1 MMRLNKFIAHYSTYS
16 RREAD
21 QAILDGY
28 VRIDGEI
35 EKNPAIQVDE
45 RKADVSISGNKVTAQ
60 DQFTV
65 IVYNKPRGELVT
77 KKDPQGRKTIYDSL
91 SKSYRHFIPVGRL
104 DFASEGLL
112 LLTDASRVATAL
124 MTSKMERVYRIKI
137 KGAVSEG
144 MKIAMGEGLELED
157 ASAGAHEHAEAGPMS
172 FAPFYA
178 YQVQKDQGDYSIL
191 KVAIG
196 EGQNRELRRFFA
208 HFGAEIVDL
217 KRLSF
222 GGIDLNNLPTGK
234 VRFLERAEYTSLRAF
249 VDGIERT
256 ATQKEKQQK
265 AAQSPFGKERGKGEK
280 EDYSREKRTGEKG
293 AFGNSMNKTEKPIFT
308 KEKVQPVKR
317 TFIKDKDKSKANG
330 MTDSFG
336 TNKYSPDKKYA
347 MGSKKK

>member
-35 EKNPAIQVDE
+35 EKNPAVSVDE
-45 RKADVSISGNKVTAQ
+45 RNANVSVSGTKITVT

-77 KKDPQGRKTIYDSL
+77 KKDPQKRKTIYDSL
-91 SKSYRHFIPVGRL
+91 SKNYKHFIPVGRL

-137 KGAVSEG
+137 KGNVTDA
-144 MKIAMGEGLELED
+144 MKVAMGEGLELED
-157 ASAGAHEHAEAGPMS
+157 ASAGAHEYADAGPMS

-178 YQVQKDQGDYSIL
+178 YQIQKDQGDYSIL

-222 GGIDLNNLPTGK
+222 GGIELNNLPTGK
-234 VRFLERAEYTSLRAF
+234 VRFLERAEYANLREF
-249 VDGIERT
+249 LESIEK
-256 ATQKEKQQK
+256 ADKMKQKDAQGKAKQL
-265 AAQSPFGKERGKGEK
+265 R
-280 EDYSREKRTGEKG
+280 
-293 AFGNSMNKTEKPIFT
+293 KPIEKSVPVEVKKPT
-308 KEKVQPVKR
+308 KRE
-317 TFIKDKDKSKANG
+317 FIKDKKIKP
-330 MTDSFG
+330 TEEVFG
-336 TNKYSPDKKYA
+336 TNKYKPKSDNKFKK
-347 MGSKKK
+347 

>member
-35 EKNPAIQVDE
+35 EKNPAVSVDE
-45 RKADVSISGNKVTAQ
+45 RNANVTISGHKVTAT

-77 KKDPQGRKTIYDSL
+77 KKDPQKRRTIYDTL
-91 SKSYRHFIPVGRL
+91 SSNYKHFIPVGRL

-137 KGAVSEG
+137 KGAVSDA
-144 MKIAMGEGLELED
+144 MKVAMGEGLELED
-157 ASAGAHEHAEAGPMS
+157 ASAGAHDHSPIESMS

-222 GGIDLNNLPTGK
+222 GGVELNNLPTGK
-234 VRFLERAEYTSLRAF
+234 VRFLERNEYTSLREFLDTLEKSEKMKQNDKKAKAKIASKPLPKPTVEVKKVTKREF
-249 VDGIERT
+249 VKD
-256 ATQKEKQQK
+256 KKV
-265 AAQSPFGKERGKGEK
+265 
-280 EDYSREKRTGEKG
+280 
-293 AFGNSMNKTEKPIFT
+293 KPIN
-308 KEKVQPVKR
+308 EV
-317 TFIKDKDKSKANG
+317 
-330 MTDSFG
+330 FG
-336 TNKYSPDKKYA
+336 TNKYKPKSDYQFKK
-347 MGSKKK
+347 

>member
-21 QAILDGY
+21 KAIQDGY
-28 VRIDGEI
+28 VRINGEI
-35 EKNPAIQVDE
+35 ETNPATQVDE
-45 RKADVSISGNKVTAQ
+45 KHDSVMISGNKITPT

-77 KKDPQGRKTIYDSL
+77 KSDPQGRRTIYDSL
-91 SKSYRHFIPVGRL
+91 AKQYRHYIPVGRL

-124 MTSKMERVYRIKI
+124 MTSKMERVYKIKI
-137 KGAVSEG
+137 KGPVSEA
-144 MKIAMGEGLELED
+144 MQVAMGEGLELQD
-157 ASAGAHEHAEAGPMS
+157 ASAGAHEHSEIESMS

-178 YQVQKDQGDYSIL
+178 YQIQKNQGDFSVL

-208 HFGAEIVDL
+208 HFGAEVVDL

-234 VRFLERAEYTSLRAF
+234 VRFLERSEYASLREFLDSLEKAEK
-249 VDGIERT
+249 IK
-256 ATQKEKQQK
+256 QKSEKK
-265 AAQSPFGKERGKGEK
+265 APRSEGKPEYR
-280 EDYSREKRTGEKG
+280 
-293 AFGNSMNKTEKPIFT
+293 TEKKSFS
-308 KEKVQPVKR
+308 
-317 TFIKDKDKSKANG
+317 KDKAKKSKPSNEPF
-330 MTDSFG
+330 T
-336 TNKYSPDKKYA
+336 TNKYNPEKKFTKGDY
-347 MGSKKK
+347 KK

>member
-21 QAILDGY
+21 KAIQDGY
-28 VRIDGEI
+28 VRINGEI
-35 EKNPAIQVDE
+35 ETNPATQVDE
-45 RKADVSISGNKVTAQ
+45 KHDSVMISGNKITPT

-77 KKDPQGRKTIYDSL
+77 KKDPQGRRTIYDSL
-91 SKSYRHFIPVGRL
+91 AKQYRHYIPIGRL

-124 MTSKMERVYRIKI
+124 MTSKMERVYKVKI
-137 KGAVSEG
+137 KGSVSEAM
-144 MKIAMGEGLELED
+144 MKAMDEGITVED
-157 ASAGAHEHAEAGPMS
+157 ASAGAHEKSDIESMS

-178 YQVQKDQGDYSIL
+178 YQIQKNQGDFSIL

-208 HFGAEIVDL
+208 HFGAEVVDL

-234 VRFLERAEYTSLRAF
+234 VRFLERSEYASLREF
-249 VDGIERT
+249 LDGIEK
-256 ATQKEKQQK
+256 AQKQKQKSQPK
-265 AAQSPFGKERGKGEK
+265 IFQAGEK
-280 EDYSREKRTGEKG
+280 PEQKHKS
-293 AFGNSMNKTEKPIFT
+293 AS
-308 KEKVQPVKR
+308 
-317 TFIKDKDKSKANG
+317 KSKNKPKP
-330 MTDSFG
+330 SNEPFG
-336 TNKYSPDKKYA
+336 TNKYKPEKKFA
-347 MGSKKK
+347 KGEHKK

>member
-35 EKNPAIQVDE
+35 ETNPATQVDE
-45 RKADVSISGNKVTAQ
+45 RHANVMISGNKITPS

-91 SKSYRHFIPVGRL
+91 AKQYRHFIPVGRL

-137 KGAVSEG
+137 KGHVTDA
-144 MKIAMGEGLELED
+144 MKKAMGEGLELED
-157 ASAGAHEHAEAGPMS
+157 AMAGAHEHSEVESMS

-208 HFGAEIVDL
+208 HFGAEVVDL

-234 VRFLERAEYTSLRAF
+234 VRFLERSEYASLREF
-249 VDGIERT
+249 LETI
-256 ATQKEKQQK
+256 
-265 AAQSPFGKERGKGEK
+265 EK
-280 EDYSREKRTGEKG
+280 EQSKAKKLKTLQEGREPTPPKK
-293 AFGNSMNKTEKPIFT
+293 
-308 KEKVQPVKR
+308 KEALPR
-317 TFIKDKDKSKANG
+317 RAHSKANPKPSAKEG
-330 MTDSFG
+330 
-336 TNKYSPDKKYA
+336 KK
-347 MGSKKK
+347 

>member
-21 QAILDGY
+21 KAIQDGY
-28 VRIDGEI
+28 VRINGEI
-35 EKNPAIQVDE
+35 ETNPATQVDE
-45 RKADVSISGNKVTAQ
+45 KHDSVMISGNKITPT

-91 SKSYRHFIPVGRL
+91 PKQYRHYIPVGRL

-124 MTSKMERVYRIKI
+124 MTSKMERVYKIKI
-137 KGAVSEG
+137 KGPVTEG

-178 YQVQKDQGDYSIL
+178 YQVQKDQGDYSVL

-208 HFGAEIVDL
+208 HFGAEVVDL

-234 VRFLERAEYTSLRAF
+234 VRFLERSEYASLRDFLEAL
-249 VDGIERT
+249 EK
-256 ATQKEKQQK
+256 AEKQKQK
-265 AAQSPFGKERGKGEK
+265 SQPKAPRNEGRSEH
-280 EDYSREKRTGEKG
+280 
-293 AFGNSMNKTEKPIFT
+293 KP
-308 KEKVQPVKR
+308 KSVSKP
-317 TFIKDKDKSKANG
+317 KSKSKPSNEP
-330 MTDSFG
+330 FG
-336 TNKYSPDKKYA
+336 TNKYKPEKKIA
-347 MGSKKK
+347 KGEIKK

>member
-35 EKNPAIQVDE
+35 EKNPAVSVDE
-45 RKADVSISGNKVTAQ
+45 RHANVSVSGHKITVT

-77 KKDPQGRKTIYDSL
+77 KKDPQKRKTIYDSL
-91 SKSYRHFIPVGRL
+91 SKNYKHFIPVGRL
-104 DFASEGLL
+104 DYASEGLL

-124 MTSKMERVYRIKI
+124 MTSKMERVYKIKI
-137 KGAVSEG
+137 KGPVTEG

-157 ASAGAHEHAEAGPMS
+157 ASAGAHEYAEEGPMS

-222 GGIDLNNLPTGK
+222 GGIELNNLPTGK
-234 VRFLERAEYTSLRAF
+234 VRFLERAEYANLREFLDSA
-249 VDGIERT
+249 E
-256 ATQKEKQQK
+256 K
-265 AAQSPFGKERGKGEK
+265 AAKIKQKSEKKLSTLEHKPEKKFSKEEK
-280 EDYSREKRTGEKG
+280 KPTKRE
-293 AFGNSMNKTEKPIFT
+293 
-308 KEKVQPVKR
+308 
-317 TFIKDKDKSKANG
+317 FIKDKKPKPQNEV
-330 MTDSFG
+330 FG
-336 TNKYSPDKKYA
+336 TNKYKPKSDNKFKK
-347 MGSKKK
+347 

>member
-1 MMRLNKFIAHYSTYS
+1 MMRLNKYIAHYSTYS

-28 VRIDGEI
+28 VRIDGEV
-35 EKNPAIQVDE
+35 ETNPAIQVDE
-45 RKADVSISGNKVTAQ
+45 RNANVMISGNKIVPS

-91 SKSYRHFIPVGRL
+91 AKQYRHYIPVGRL

-124 MTSKMERVYRIKI
+124 MTSKMERVYKIKI
-137 KGAVSEG
+137 KGPVTEG

-157 ASAGAHEHAEAGPMS
+157 ASAGAHEHADAGPMS

-222 GGIDLNNLPTGK
+222 GGIELNNLPTGK
-234 VRFLERAEYTSLRAF
+234 VRFLERSEYSNLREFLDA
-249 VDGIERT
+249 VEK
-256 ATQKEKQQK
+256 AEKQK
-265 AAQSPFGKERGKGEK
+265 LKNEKKPPRAEGKPEHKP
-280 EDYSREKRTGEKG
+280 
-293 AFGNSMNKTEKPIFT
+293 AKTFS
-308 KEKVQPVKR
+308 
-317 TFIKDKDKSKANG
+317 KDKAKAKAKPNNEPF
-330 MTDSFG
+330 S
-336 TNKYSPDKKYA
+336 TNKYKPDSKFSKGGKK
-347 MGSKKK
+347 

>member
-35 EKNPAIQVDE
+35 EKNPAVSVDE
-45 RKADVSISGNKVTAQ
+45 RNANVSVSGTKITVT

-77 KKDPQGRKTIYDSL
+77 KKDPQKRKTIYDSL
-91 SKSYRHFIPVGRL
+91 SKNYKHFIPVGRL

-112 LLTDASRVATAL
+112 LMTDASRVATAL

-144 MKIAMGEGLELED
+144 MKIAMGQGLELDD
-157 ASAGAHEHAEAGPMS
+157 ASAGAHEYADAGPMS

-178 YQVQKDQGDYSIL
+178 YQIQKDQGDYSIL

-222 GGIDLNNLPTGK
+222 GGIELNNLPTGK
-234 VRFLERAEYTSLRAF
+234 VRFLERAEYTNLREF
-249 VDGIERT
+249 LDTVEKSEKMK
-256 ATQKEKQQK
+256 QKDAQGKAKQLRK
-265 AAQSPFGKERGKGEK
+265 P
-280 EDYSREKRTGEKG
+280 
-293 AFGNSMNKTEKPIFT
+293 TEKSTPVEVKKPT
-308 KEKVQPVKR
+308 KRE
-317 TFIKDKDKSKANG
+317 FIKDKKTKP
-330 MTDSFG
+330 TEEVFG
-336 TNKYSPDKKYA
+336 TNKYKPKSDNKFKK
-347 MGSKKK
+347 

>member
-35 EKNPAIQVDE
+35 EKNPAVSVDE
-45 RKADVSISGNKVTAQ
+45 RNANVSVSGTKITVT

-77 KKDPQGRKTIYDSL
+77 KKDPQKRKTIYDSL
-91 SKSYRHFIPVGRL
+91 SKNYKHFIPVGRL

-112 LLTDASRVATAL
+112 LMTDASRVATAL

-144 MKIAMGEGLELED
+144 MKIAMGQGLELDD
-157 ASAGAHEHAEAGPMS
+157 ASAGAHEYADAGPMS

-178 YQVQKDQGDYSIL
+178 YQIQKDQGDYSIL

-222 GGIDLNNLPTGK
+222 GGIELNNLPTGK
-234 VRFLERAEYTSLRAF
+234 VRFLERAEYTNLREFLDTVEKA
-249 VDGIERT
+249 EKMK
-256 ATQKEKQQK
+256 QKDAQGKAKQLRK
-265 AAQSPFGKERGKGEK
+265 P
-280 EDYSREKRTGEKG
+280 
-293 AFGNSMNKTEKPIFT
+293 TEKSAPVEVKKPT
-308 KEKVQPVKR
+308 KRE
-317 TFIKDKDKSKANG
+317 FIKDKKTKP
-330 MTDSFG
+330 TEEVFG
-336 TNKYSPDKKYA
+336 TNKYKPKSDNKFKK
-347 MGSKKK
+347 

>member
-21 QAILDGY
+21 QAIQDGY

-35 EKNPAIQVDE
+35 ETNPATQVDE
-45 RKADVSISGNKVTAQ
+45 RHANVTISGKKIVPQ

-91 SKSYRHFIPVGRL
+91 AKQYRHFIPVGRL

-124 MTSKMERVYRIKI
+124 MTSKMERVYKIKI
-137 KGAVSEG
+137 KGPVTEA
-144 MKIAMGEGLELED
+144 MKVAMGEGLELED
-157 ASAGAHEHAEAGPMS
+157 ASAGAHEYAEAGPMK

-234 VRFLERAEYTSLRAF
+234 VRFLERNEYASLREFLDAVEKAEKTKQKSEQKSPRVEARREHKPEKKGF
-249 VDGIERT
+249 
-256 ATQKEKQQK
+256 AKEKAK
-265 AAQSPFGKERGKGEK
+265 A
-280 EDYSREKRTGEKG
+280 
-293 AFGNSMNKTEKPIFT
+293 KP
-308 KEKVQPVKR
+308 KP
-317 TFIKDKDKSKANG
+317 SN
-330 MTDSFG
+330 DSFG
-336 TNKYSPDKKYA
+336 TNKYKTEKKFTQ
-347 MGSKKK
+347 GDRKK

>member
-21 QAILDGY
+21 KAIQDGY
-28 VRIDGEI
+28 VRINGEI
-35 EKNPAIQVDE
+35 ETNPATQVDE
-45 RKADVSISGNKVTAQ
+45 KHDSVMISGNKITPT

-91 SKSYRHFIPVGRL
+91 AKQYRHYIPVGRL

-124 MTSKMERVYRIKI
+124 MTSKMERVYKIKI
-137 KGAVSEG
+137 KGPVTEAMQV
-144 MKIAMGEGLELED
+144 AMGEGLELED
-157 ASAGAHEHAEAGPMS
+157 ASAGAHESSEIESMS

-178 YQVQKDQGDYSIL
+178 YQIQKNQGDFSVL

-208 HFGAEIVDL
+208 HFGAEVVDL

-234 VRFLERAEYTSLRAF
+234 VRFLERSEYASLREF
-249 VDGIERT
+249 LETIEK
-256 ATQKEKQQK
+256 AEKL
-265 AAQSPFGKERGKGEK
+265 
-280 EDYSREKRTGEKG
+280 
-293 AFGNSMNKTEKPIFT
+293 
-308 KEKVQPVKR
+308 
-317 TFIKDKDKSKANG
+317 KSKSLPKGSKAEGKTAHTSKSHSKVKPKAKPSNEP
-330 MTDSFG
+330 FG
-336 TNKYSPDKKYA
+336 TNKYKPEKKFTK
-347 MGSKKK
+347 GETKK

>member
-35 EKNPAIQVDE
+35 ETNPATQVDE
-45 RKADVSISGNKVTAQ
+45 RTANVMISGNKIVPN

-91 SKSYRHFIPVGRL
+91 AKQYRHYIPVGRL

-124 MTSKMERVYRIKI
+124 MTSKMERVYKIKI
-137 KGAVSEG
+137 KGPVTEG

-157 ASAGAHEHAEAGPMS
+157 ASAGAHEHADAGPMS

-208 HFGAEIVDL
+208 HFGAEVVDL

-222 GGIDLNNLPTGK
+222 GGIELNNLPTGK
-234 VRFLERAEYTSLRAF
+234 VRFLERSEYTSLREFLDAVEKAEKIKQKNEKKAPKVFEKSDAKPAKKTF
-249 VDGIERT
+249 V
-256 ATQKEKQQK
+256 
-265 AAQSPFGKERGKGEK
+265 
-280 EDYSREKRTGEKG
+280 
-293 AFGNSMNKTEKPIFT
+293 
-308 KEKVQPVKR
+308 
-317 TFIKDKDKSKANG
+317 KDKAKVKPKPSNEP
-330 MTDSFG
+330 FG
-336 TNKYSPDKKYA
+336 TNKYKPEKNFERGNKK
-347 MGSKKK
+347 

>member
-35 EKNPAIQVDE
+35 ETNPATQVDE
-45 RKADVSISGNKVTAQ
+45 RHANVMISGNKITPT

-77 KKDPQGRKTIYDSL
+77 KKDPQGRRTIYDSL
-91 SKSYRHFIPVGRL
+91 AKQYRHYIPVGRL

-137 KGAVSEG
+137 KGPVTEG
-144 MKIAMGEGLELED
+144 MKTAMGEGLELED
-157 ASAGAHEHAEAGPMS
+157 ASAGAHEHAEAGPMN

-178 YQVQKDQGDYSIL
+178 YTIQKDQGDYSIL

-208 HFGAEIVDL
+208 HFGAEVVDL

-234 VRFLERAEYTSLRAF
+234 VRFLERSEYASLREFLDAL
-249 VDGIERT
+249 EK
-256 ATQKEKQQK
+256 AEKLKQKSEKK
-265 AAQSPFGKERGKGEK
+265 TPRAEGESEFK
-280 EDYSREKRTGEKG
+280 S
-293 AFGNSMNKTEKPIFT
+293 AKTFT
-308 KEKVQPVKR
+308 KEKAKG
-317 TFIKDKDKSKANG
+317 KSKPSNEP
-330 MTDSFG
+330 FG
-336 TNKYSPDKKYA
+336 TNKYKPEKKFA
-347 MGSKKK
+347 KGEHKK

>member
-35 EKNPAIQVDE
+35 EKNPAVSVDE
-45 RKADVSISGNKVTAQ
+45 RHANVSVSGNKITAT

-77 KKDPQGRKTIYDSL
+77 KKDPQNRRTIYDTL
-91 SKSYRHFIPVGRL
+91 SKNYKHFIPIGRL

-124 MTSKMERVYRIKI
+124 MTSKMERVYKIKI
-137 KGAVSEG
+137 KGHVTDA
-144 MKIAMGEGLELED
+144 MKVAMGEGLELED

-222 GGIDLNNLPTGK
+222 GGIELNNLPTGK
-234 VRFLERAEYTSLRAF
+234 VRFLERAEYANLREFLDA
-249 VDGIERT
+249 VEK
-256 ATQKEKQQK
+256 AEKQKQK
-265 AAQSPFGKERGKGEK
+265 SEKKVMSIPSRRPDELPKKKEVKP
-280 EDYSREKRTGEKG
+280 
-293 AFGNSMNKTEKPIFT
+293 NKAH
-308 KEKVQPVKR
+308 
-317 TFIKDKDKSKANG
+317 SKANPKP
-330 MTDSFG
+330 S
-336 TNKYSPDKKYA
+336 NRQ
-347 MGSKKK
+347 SKAR

>member
-1 MMRLNKFIAHYSTYS
+1 MMRLNKYIAHYSTYS

-35 EKNPAIQVDE
+35 EKNPAVSVDE
-45 RKADVSISGNKVTAQ
+45 RSANVSVSGVKITVT

-77 KKDPQGRKTIYDSL
+77 KKDPQKRKTIYDSL
-91 SKSYRHFIPVGRL
+91 SKNYKHFIPVGRL

-112 LLTDASRVATAL
+112 LMTDASRVATAL

-137 KGAVSEG
+137 KGNVTDA
-144 MKIAMGEGLELED
+144 MKVAMGEGLELDD
-157 ASAGAHEHAEAGPMS
+157 ASAGAHEYADAGPMS

-178 YQVQKDQGDYSIL
+178 YQIQKDQGDYSIL

-222 GGIDLNNLPTGK
+222 GGIELNNLPTGK
-234 VRFLERAEYTSLRAF
+234 VRFLERAEYANLREFLDTVEKA
-249 VDGIERT
+249 DKMK
-256 ATQKEKQQK
+256 QKDAQGK
-265 AAQSPFGKERGKGEK
+265 AKLLRKP
-280 EDYSREKRTGEKG
+280 
-293 AFGNSMNKTEKPIFT
+293 TEKPTVAEVKKPTKREFV
-308 KEKVQPVKR
+308 KEKKTKPTEEV
-317 TFIKDKDKSKANG
+317 
-330 MTDSFG
+330 FG
-336 TNKYSPDKKYA
+336 TNKYKPKSDNKFKK
-347 MGSKKK
+347 

>member
-28 VRIDGEI
+28 VRVNGEI
-35 EKNPAIQVDE
+35 EKNPAISVDE
-45 RKADVSISGNKVTAQ
+45 RNADVSISGNKVTAH

-91 SKSYRHFIPVGRL
+91 SKNYRHFIPVGRL

-137 KGAVSEG
+137 KGPVSEA
-144 MKIAMGEGLELED
+144 MKTAMGEGLELDD

-234 VRFLERAEYTSLRAF
+234 VRFLERNEYTSLREF
-249 VDGIERT
+249 LDGVEKT
-256 ATQKEKQQK
+256 AARKEKQKQ
-265 AAQSPFGKERGKGEK
+265 AQQRDEQHLAKPEGKPKISPLGKDKKPSQNNLTK
-280 EDYSREKRTGEKG
+280 EMRKPEKR
-293 AFGNSMNKTEKPIFT
+293 AFI
-308 KEKVQPVKR
+308 
-317 TFIKDKDKSKANG
+317 KDKSKAKPQN
-330 MTDSFG
+330 DSFS
-336 TNKYSPDKKYA
+336 TNKFNPDKKFSRGDY
-347 MGSKKK
+347 KK